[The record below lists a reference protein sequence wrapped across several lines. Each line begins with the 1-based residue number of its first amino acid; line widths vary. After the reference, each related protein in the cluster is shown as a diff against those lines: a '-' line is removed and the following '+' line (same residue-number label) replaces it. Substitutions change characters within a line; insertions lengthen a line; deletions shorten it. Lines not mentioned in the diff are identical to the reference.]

1 MMALRTGAA
10 AVLALA
16 LSQHAPAA
24 PARRDE
30 ILGTWKGTSTCV
42 DRSRH
47 PACKDE
53 VVVYE
58 FREKPGAPDAVSL
71 QADKIVDGQR
81 VTMYEQDFVWDAG
94 EGAWLGEFRVRNNH
108 GLWKYVVKGKSME
121 GTLVDLPEKNLVR
134 RIAVTRP

>member
-1 MMALRTGAA
+1 MTVLRIATAA
-10 AVLALA
+10 ALALA
-16 LSQHAPAA
+16 FSQHSTAA
-24 PARRDE
+24 PVRRDE
-30 ILGTWKGTSTCV
+30 ILGAWKGTSTCV

-58 FREKPGAPDAVSL
+58 FRAKTGAPDAVSL
-71 QADKIVDGQR
+71 LADKVVDGQR

-94 EGAWLGEFRVRNNH
+94 EAAWLGEFRVRNNH
-108 GLWKYVVKGKSME
+108 GLWKYVVKGRSME

-134 RIAVTRP
+134 RIAVMRP